1 MIGLLTVMV
10 VLLMGIA
17 IWQISNIYQ
26 LIQNKM
32 GVKKDDSQIATEKDN
47 DTQGKLMFA
56 FLVFIY
62 VVTIY
67 CFWAYSKVLLPE
79 AASEH
84 GVPYDRLLWI
94 SFAIILFAQTIT
106 QALLHYFAYKY
117 RGINNRKAYF
127 LTHDNNLELVWTVI
141 PAIVFFILI
150 IYGMVTWSD
159 IMNFKDEDE
168 DALVIELYA
177 AQWNWKARYGGQ
189 DNVLGDANVRFLND
203 FDGRNSVGIDS
214 SDPNGWDD
222 IVVTQEFHIP
232 VNRKIIFKMRSQDVL
247 HSAYMPHFRAQ
258 MNCVPG
264 MITEFSFTPTKTTA
278 EMRMNADIAAKVE
291 RINKIR
297 YENSKE
303 LIANGEEGLESYQ
316 FDYLLLCAK
325 ICGSSHYNMQM
336 KIIVDTRKIYNNLLF
351 FFVYIIYKSIN

>member
-1 MIGLLTVMV
+1 MIGLLTGTVL
-10 VLLMGIA
+10 LLMGIA
-17 IWQISNIYQ
+17 IWQINKIYQ
-26 LIQNKM
+26 LIQNNLS
-32 GVKKDDSQIATEKDN
+32 GKKDDSQIANEKDN
-47 DTQGKLMFA
+47 DIQGKLMFA

-106 QALLHYFAYKY
+106 QALLHYFAFKF
-117 RGINNRKAYF
+117 RGINNRKAF
-127 LTHDNNLELVWTVI
+127 FFTHDNNLELIWTVI

-150 IYGMVTWSD
+150 IYGMLTWSN
-159 IMNFKDEDE
+159 IMNFNDQDE
-168 DALVIELYA
+168 DAIVIELYA
-177 AQWNWKARYGGQ
+177 QQWNWKARYAGQ

-203 FDGRNSVGIDS
+203 FDGRNTVGIDS

-278 EMRMNADIAAKVE
+278 DMRMNSDVVAKVD

-297 YENSKE
+297 YDKSQE
-303 LIANGEEGLESYQ
+303 LIAKGEESLDPYQ

-336 KIIVDTRKIYNNLLF
+336 KIVVESEKDYNKWISSQEAF
-351 FFVYIIYKSIN
+351 SSIMQ

>member
-1 MIGLLTVMV
+1 MIVLITGMV
-10 VLLMGIA
+10 IVLMGIA
-17 IWQISNIYQ
+17 IWQIRNIYQ
-26 LIQNKM
+26 LIQNQM
-32 GVKKDDSQIATEKDN
+32 GVEKDDSQIANEKDN

-62 VVTIY
+62 IVTIY
-67 CFWAYSKVLLPE
+67 CFWAYTKVLLPE

-94 SFAIILFAQTIT
+94 SFAIILFAQTVT
-106 QALLHYFAYKY
+106 QAVLHYFAYKY
-117 RGINNRKAYF
+117 RGINNRKAF
-127 LTHDNNLELVWTVI
+127 FITHDNNLELIWTVI
-141 PAIVFFILI
+141 PAFVFFGLI
-150 IYGMVTWSD
+150 IYGMVTWGQ
-159 IMNFKDEDE
+159 IMNFDDQDE

-203 FDGRNSVGIDS
+203 YDGRNSVGIDS

-232 VNRKIIFKMRSQDVL
+232 VNRKVIFKMRSQDVL

-264 MITEFSFTPTKTTA
+264 MITEFSFTPTITTA
-278 EMRMNADIAAKVE
+278 EMRMNADVASKVE

-297 YENSKE
+297 YENSQE
-303 LIANGEEGLESYQ
+303 LIANGEEGLEPYQ

-336 KIIVDTRKIYNNLLF
+336 KIIVDTEKDYNKWISQQPAF
-351 FFVYIIYKSIN
+351 SSIMQ

>member
-117 RGINNRKAYF
+117 RGINNRKAFF

-336 KIIVDTRKIYNNLLF
+336 KIIVDTEKDYNKWIAKQPAF
-351 FFVYIIYKSIN
+351 SSIMQ

>member
-1 MIGLLTVMV
+1 MIGLLTGAVL
-10 VLLMGIA
+10 LLMGIA
-17 IWQISNIYQ
+17 IWQINNIYQ
-26 LIQNKM
+26 LIQNNLGNKR
-32 GVKKDDSQIATEKDN
+32 DDSQIATEKDN
-47 DTQGKLMFA
+47 DIQGKLMFA

-67 CFWAYSKVLLPE
+67 CFWVYSKVLLPE

-84 GVPYDRLLWI
+84 GVSYDRLLWI
-94 SFAIILFAQTIT
+94 SFAIILIAQTLT
-106 QALLHYFAYKY
+106 QALLHYFAFKY
-117 RGINNRKAYF
+117 RGINNRKAF
-127 LTHDNNLELVWTVI
+127 FFTHDNNLELVWTVI

-150 IYGMVTWSD
+150 IYGMITWSN
-159 IMNFKDEDE
+159 IMNFNEDDE
-168 DALVIELYA
+168 DAIVIELYA
-177 AQWNWKARYGGQ
+177 QQWNWKARYGGQ

-203 FDGRNSVGIDS
+203 YDGRNSVGIDS

-232 VNRKIIFKMRSQDVL
+232 VNKKIIFKMRSQDVL

-278 EMRMNADIAAKVE
+278 EMRMNADVVAKVD

-297 YENSKE
+297 YENSQK
-303 LIANGEEGLESYQ
+303 LIAKGEESLEPYQ

-325 ICGSSHYNMQM
+325 ICGTSHYNMQM
-336 KIIVDTRKIYNNLLF
+336 KIVVESEKDYNKWLSSKEAF
-351 FFVYIIYKSIN
+351 SSIMQ

>member
-1 MIGLLTVMV
+1 MIGLLTVAV
-10 VLLMGIA
+10 LLLMGIA
-17 IWQISNIYQ
+17 IWQINNIYQ
-26 LIQNKM
+26 LIQNKL
-32 GVKKDDSQIATEKDN
+32 GNKRDDSQIATEKDN
-47 DTQGKLMFA
+47 DMQGKLMFA

-84 GVPYDRLLWI
+84 GVSYDRLLWI
-94 SFAIILFAQTIT
+94 SFAIILIAQTLT
-106 QALLHYFAYKY
+106 QALLHYFAFKY
-117 RGINNRKAYF
+117 RGINNRKAF
-127 LTHDNNLELVWTVI
+127 FFTHDNNLELVWTVI

-150 IYGMVTWSD
+150 IYGMITWSN
-159 IMNFKDEDE
+159 IMNFNEDDE
-168 DALVIELYA
+168 DAIVIELYA
-177 AQWNWKARYGGQ
+177 QQWNWKARYGGQ

-203 FDGRNSVGIDS
+203 YDGRNSVGIDS

-232 VNRKIIFKMRSQDVL
+232 VNKKIIFKMRSQDVL

-278 EMRMNADIAAKVE
+278 EMRMNADVAAKVD

-297 YENSKE
+297 YENSQK
-303 LIANGEEGLESYQ
+303 LIAKGEESLEPYQ

-325 ICGSSHYNMQM
+325 ICGTSHYNMQM
-336 KIIVDTRKIYNNLLF
+336 KIVVESEKDYNKWISTKEAF
-351 FFVYIIYKSIN
+351 SSIMQ

>member
-1 MIGLLTVMV
+1 MIGLLTGTVL
-10 VLLMGIA
+10 LLMGIA
-17 IWQISNIYQ
+17 IWQINKIYQ
-26 LIQNKM
+26 LIQNNLS
-32 GVKKDDSQIATEKDN
+32 GKKDDSQIANEKDN
-47 DTQGKLMFA
+47 DIQGKLMFA

-106 QALLHYFAYKY
+106 QALLHYFAFKY
-117 RGINNRKAYF
+117 RGINNRKAF
-127 LTHDNNLELVWTVI
+127 FFTHDNNLELIWTVI

-150 IYGMVTWSD
+150 IYGMLTWSN
-159 IMNFKDEDE
+159 IMNFNDQDE
-168 DALVIELYA
+168 DAIVIELYA
-177 AQWNWKARYGGQ
+177 QQWNWKARYAGQ

-203 FDGRNSVGIDS
+203 FDGRNTVGIDS

-278 EMRMNADIAAKVE
+278 DMRMNSDVVAKVD

-297 YENSKE
+297 YDKSQE
-303 LIANGEEGLESYQ
+303 LIAKGEESLDPYQ

-336 KIIVDTRKIYNNLLF
+336 KIVVDTEKDYNKWISSQEAF
-351 FFVYIIYKSIN
+351 SSIMQ

>member
-1 MIGLLTVMV
+1 MIGLLTVAV
-10 VLLMGIA
+10 LLLMGIA
-17 IWQISNIYQ
+17 IWQINNIYQ
-26 LIQNKM
+26 LIQNNLGNKR
-32 GVKKDDSQIATEKDN
+32 DDSQIATEKDN
-47 DTQGKLMFA
+47 DMQGKLMFA

-84 GVPYDRLLWI
+84 GVSYDRLLWI
-94 SFAIILFAQTIT
+94 SFAIILIAQTLT
-106 QALLHYFAYKY
+106 QALLHYFAFKY
-117 RGINNRKAYF
+117 RGINNRKAF
-127 LTHDNNLELVWTVI
+127 FFTHDNNLELVWTVI

-150 IYGMVTWSD
+150 IYGMLTWSN
-159 IMNFKDEDE
+159 IMNFNDQDE
-168 DALVIELYA
+168 DAIVIELYA
-177 AQWNWKARYGGQ
+177 QQWNWKARYAGQ

-203 FDGRNSVGIDS
+203 FDGRNTVGIDS

-278 EMRMNADIAAKVE
+278 DMRMNSDVVAKVD

-297 YENSKE
+297 YDKSQE
-303 LIANGEEGLESYQ
+303 LIAKGEESLDPYQ

-336 KIIVDTRKIYNNLLF
+336 KIVVESEKDYNKWISSQEAF
-351 FFVYIIYKSIN
+351 SSIMQ

>member
-1 MIGLLTVMV
+1 MIGLLTGMV

-32 GVKKDDSQIATEKDN
+32 GIKKDDSQIATEKDN
-47 DTQGKLMFA
+47 DTQGKLMFL

-62 VVTIY
+62 AVTIY
-67 CFWAYSKVLLPE
+67 CFWAYTKVLLPE

-106 QALLHYFAYKY
+106 QALLHYFAFKY
-117 RGINNRKAYF
+117 RGINNRKALF
-127 LTHDNNLELVWTVI
+127 LTHDNNLELIWTVI
-141 PAIVFFILI
+141 PAIVFFCLI

-159 IMNFKDEDE
+159 IMNFNDEDE

-203 FDGRNSVGIDS
+203 YDGRNLVGIDS

-278 EMRMNADIAAKVE
+278 EMRMNADVAAKVE

-297 YENSKE
+297 YENSQD
-303 LIANGEEGLESYQ
+303 LIAKGEEGLESYQ

-336 KIIVDTRKIYNNLLF
+336 KIIVDSEKDYNKWIAKQPAF
-351 FFVYIIYKSIN
+351 SSIMQ

>member
-1 MIGLLTVMV
+1 MIGLLTGMV

-32 GVKKDDSQIATEKDN
+32 GIKKDDSQIATEKDN
-47 DTQGKLMFA
+47 DTQGKLMFL

-62 VVTIY
+62 AVTIY
-67 CFWAYSKVLLPE
+67 CFWAYTKVLLPE

-106 QALLHYFAYKY
+106 QALLHYFAFKY
-117 RGINNRKAYF
+117 RGVNNRKALF
-127 LTHDNNLELVWTVI
+127 LTHDNNLELIWTVI
-141 PAIVFFILI
+141 PAIVFFCLI

-159 IMNFKDEDE
+159 IMNFNDEDE

-203 FDGRNSVGIDS
+203 YDGRNLVGIDS

-278 EMRMNADIAAKVE
+278 EMRMNADVAAKVE

-297 YENSKE
+297 YENSQD
-303 LIANGEEGLESYQ
+303 LIAKGEEGLESYQ

-336 KIIVDTRKIYNNLLF
+336 KIIVDSEKDYNKWIAKQPAF
-351 FFVYIIYKSIN
+351 SSIMQ

>member
-1 MIGLLTVMV
+1 MIVLITGMV
-10 VLLMGIA
+10 IVLMGIA
-17 IWQISNIYQ
+17 IWQIRNIYQ
-26 LIQNKM
+26 LIQNQM
-32 GVKKDDSQIATEKDN
+32 GVEKDDSQIANEKDN

-62 VVTIY
+62 IVTIY
-67 CFWAYSKVLLPE
+67 CFWAYTKVLLPE

-94 SFAIILFAQTIT
+94 SFAIILFAQTVT
-106 QALLHYFAYKY
+106 QAVLHYFAYKY
-117 RGINNRKAYF
+117 RGINNRKAF
-127 LTHDNNLELVWTVI
+127 FITHDNNLELIWTVI
-141 PAIVFFILI
+141 PAFVFFGLI
-150 IYGMVTWSD
+150 IYGMVTWGQ
-159 IMNFKDEDE
+159 IMNFDDQDE

-177 AQWNWKARYGGQ
+177 YQWNWKARYGGQ

-203 FDGRNSVGIDS
+203 YDGRNSVGIDS

-222 IVVTQEFHIP
+222 IVVGQEFHIP
-232 VNRKIIFKMRSQDVL
+232 VNRKVIFKMRSQDVL

-264 MITEFSFTPTKTTA
+264 MITEFSFTPTITTA
-278 EMRMNADIAAKVE
+278 EMRMNADVASKVE

-297 YENSKE
+297 YENSQE
-303 LIANGEEGLESYQ
+303 LIANGEEGLEPYQ

-336 KIIVDTRKIYNNLLF
+336 KIIVDTEKDYNKWISQQPAF
-351 FFVYIIYKSIN
+351 SSIMQ

>member
-1 MIGLLTVMV
+1 MIGLLTGMV

-32 GVKKDDSQIATEKDN
+32 GIKKDDSQIATEKDN
-47 DTQGKLMFA
+47 DTQGKLMFV

-62 VVTIY
+62 AVTIY
-67 CFWAYSKVLLPE
+67 CFWAYTKVLLPE

-106 QALLHYFAYKY
+106 QALLHYFAFKY
-117 RGINNRKAYF
+117 RGVNNRKALF
-127 LTHDNNLELVWTVI
+127 LTHDNNLELIWTVI
-141 PAIVFFILI
+141 PAIVFFCLI
-150 IYGMVTWSD
+150 IYGMVTWSE
-159 IMNFKDEDE
+159 IMNFNDEDE

-177 AQWNWKARYGGQ
+177 VQWNWKARYGGQ

-203 FDGRNSVGIDS
+203 YDGRNLVGIDS

-278 EMRMNADIAAKVE
+278 EMRMNADVAAKVE

-297 YENSKE
+297 YENSQD
-303 LIANGEEGLESYQ
+303 LIAKGEEGLESYQ

-336 KIIVDTRKIYNNLLF
+336 KIIVDSEKDYNKWIAKQPAF
-351 FFVYIIYKSIN
+351 SSIMQ

>member
-1 MIGLLTVMV
+1 MTLLLILTI
-10 VLLMGIA
+10 LILTGIA
-17 IWQISNIYQ
+17 LWQITKIFELSQI
-26 LIQNKM
+26 
-32 GVKKDDSQIATEKDN
+32 GRKKDNSQIATEKDN
-47 DTQGKLMFA
+47 DLNGKLMFA

-67 CFWAYSKVLLPE
+67 SFWSYSKVLLPE
-79 AASEH
+79 SASAH
-84 GVPYDRLLWI
+84 GPAYDTLLWI

-106 QALLHYFAYKY
+106 QAVLHIFAYKY

-127 LTHDNNLELVWTVI
+127 YTHNNKLEFIWTII
-141 PAIVFFILI
+141 PAVIFFILI
-150 IYGMVTWSD
+150 IYGMVTWGN
-159 IMNFKDEDE
+159 IMNIEEDE

-177 AQWNWKARYGGQ
+177 QQWNWKARYAGQ

-203 FDGRNSVGIDS
+203 FDGKNSVGIDS
-214 SDPNGWDD
+214 SDPNAMDD
-222 IVVTQEFHIP
+222 IVVTQEFHLP
-232 VNRKIIFKMRSQDVL
+232 VNRKVIFKFRSQDVL

-264 MITEFSFTPTKTTA
+264 MITEFAFTPTITTA
-278 EMRMNADIAAKVE
+278 DMRMNADVVDKVN

-303 LIANGEEGLESYQ
+303 LIANGEEALEPYQ

-325 ICGSSHYNMQM
+325 ICGASHYNMQM
-336 KIIVDTRKIYNNLLF
+336 KIVVESEKDYKKWLSEQKTF
-351 FFVYIIYKSIN
+351 SEIIQ